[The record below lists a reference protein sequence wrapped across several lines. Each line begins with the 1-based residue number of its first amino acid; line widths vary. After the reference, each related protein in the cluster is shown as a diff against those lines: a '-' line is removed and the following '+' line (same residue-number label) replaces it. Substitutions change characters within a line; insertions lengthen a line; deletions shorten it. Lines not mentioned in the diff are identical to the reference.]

1 MKRRNYLMALLML
14 TIGTANASNF
24 VTIKGDTIT
33 RSDAFNIISEP
44 FFIFRLFILLIF
56 FPIPVQKYCK
66 TPK

>member
-44 FFIFRLFILLIF
+44 IFIFRLFILFIF
-56 FPIPVQKYCK
+56 LSYSGTKVL
-66 TPK
+66 